1 MVALRDINLRIDKG
15 EFVYVVGATGSGKS
29 TFLRLITRELLPTR
43 GTVSAGSFDLRGMR
57 RADIPYYRRDVGLV
71 AQDFKLIPTL
81 TVYENI
87 AFVMEAMAVPQR
99 VVSYRTN
106 EVIEQVGLWR
116 RRFMKPAQLS
126 GGEQQRVAIARA
138 LANSPSLFIADEP
151 TGNLDYRTASD
162 VMKILFSI
170 NAAGVT
176 VVMSTH
182 NQSIVNASRQ
192 RVIELAG
199 GRLVRDEASGGYFA
213 QSRGDGQE
221 ALAPDRQP
229 SPAARAVSSAPRRE
243 RVNHDDHA

>member
-1 MVALRDINLRIDKG
+1 MIALRDINLRIEKG
-15 EFVYVVGATGSGKS
+15 EFVYVIGATGSGKS

-43 GTVSAGSFDLRGMR
+43 GIVAVGNNNLRGMR
-57 RADIPYYRRDVGLV
+57 RADIPFYRRDIGLV

-87 AFVMEAMAVPQR
+87 AFVMEAMAVPSKI
-99 VVSYRTN
+99 VSYRTN

-116 RRFMKPAQLS
+116 RRFMKPSQLS

-162 VMKILFSI
+162 VMKILYAI

-182 NQSIVNASRQ
+182 NQNIVNSCRQ
-192 RVIELAG
+192 RVLELAG
-199 GRLVRDEASGGYFA
+199 GRLVRDEVSGGYFC
-213 QSRGDGQE
+213 Q
-221 ALAPDRQP
+221 
-229 SPAARAVSSAPRRE
+229 
-243 RVNHDDHA
+243 

>member
-1 MVALRDINLRIDKG
+1 M
-15 EFVYVVGATGSGKS
+15 
-29 TFLRLITRELLPTR
+29 
-43 GTVSAGSFDLRGMR
+43 
-57 RADIPYYRRDVGLV
+57 

-87 AFVMEAMAVPQR
+87 AFVMEAMAVPQKI
-99 VVSYRTN
+99 VSYRTN

-151 TGNLDYRTASD
+151 TGNLDYRTAAD
-162 VMKILFSI
+162 VMNILFSI

-182 NQSIVNASRQ
+182 NQNIVNSSRQ

-199 GRLVRDEASGGYFA
+199 GRLVRDEASGGYF
-213 QSRGDGQE
+213 SR
-221 ALAPDRQP
+221 
-229 SPAARAVSSAPRRE
+229 
-243 RVNHDDHA
+243 